1 MVRVALC
8 DDYKETREILKGFI
22 RDYFEKKNI
31 LFELNLY
38 SSGSAFL
45 NNSKQKYEDILLI
58 DIEMP
63 GLNGVQVKNILQSQ
77 KADTKVLFITGHDEM
92 MQEAFGGKVYGFLVK
107 PVAKEELFQYMDKIY
122 EDLIDTSIIALKTI
136 NGVSYLKNNEIIYIQ
151 AEKKYSNIIT
161 EKEKIFTVTSLS
173 EWKEQLSD
181 WEFVLCHRS
190 YLVNFW
196 FVKYIDEDIYLVN
209 GEKLPVSRRKLQIVK
224 EKYRDFIYRR
234 VK

>member
-92 MQEAFGGKVYGFLVK
+92 M
-107 PVAKEELFQYMDKIY
+107 
-122 EDLIDTSIIALKTI
+122 
-136 NGVSYLKNNEIIYIQ
+136 
-151 AEKKYSNIIT
+151 
-161 EKEKIFTVTSLS
+161 
-173 EWKEQLSD
+173 
-181 WEFVLCHRS
+181 
-190 YLVNFW
+190 
-196 FVKYIDEDIYLVN
+196 
-209 GEKLPVSRRKLQIVK
+209 
-224 EKYRDFIYRR
+224 
-234 VK
+234 